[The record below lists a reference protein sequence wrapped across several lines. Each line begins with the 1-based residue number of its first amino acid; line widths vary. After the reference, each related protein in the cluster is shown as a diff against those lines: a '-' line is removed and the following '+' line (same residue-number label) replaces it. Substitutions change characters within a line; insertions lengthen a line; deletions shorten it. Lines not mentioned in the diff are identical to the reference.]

1 MVEITLKNGSKLQ
14 INKMVVSG
22 MIIDSNGEAAGGSTQ
37 YAFLESEIAA
47 LNAALPLQQIYN
59 ALFLVDEEEQTNEES
74 E

>member
-1 MVEITLKNGSKLQ
+1 MTEIELKNGSKLQ
-14 INKMVVSG
+14 INKIVVSG
-22 MIIDSNGEAAGGSTQ
+22 MIIDSNGTAAGGSTQ

>member
-1 MVEITLKNGSKLQ
+1 MTEITLKNGSKLQ
-14 INKMVVSG
+14 INKIVVSG

-47 LNAALPLQQIYN
+47 LNTALPLQQIYN
-59 ALFLVDEEEQTNEES
+59 ALFPVYEEEQTNEES

>member
-47 LNAALPLQQIYN
+47 LNAVLPLQQIYD
-59 ALFLVDEEEQTNEES
+59 AVFPQAIEEEEGGE
-74 E
+74 